1 MHSTSPS
8 TSPLLFARKSTML
21 RSAFEG
27 MLPVRRSQ
35 RSFFVSF
42 FWSPLRGIL
51 PRLPLSLPMLALVA
65 RSAADG
71 GALCW
76 QRGGGKINGNTSRTL
91 PGLRHVLCYLL
102 TYLLC
107 ATEQLFTPNLV
118 HSPILSRLIVLLPVL
133 HLTHRLY

>member
-51 PRLPLSLPMLALVA
+51 PRLPLPLPMLRAGRLGTALQ
-65 RSAADG
+65 AD

-76 QRGGGKINGNTSRTL
+76 QRGVTFPEDLFARALVVSARPTSLITR
-91 PGLRHVLCYLL
+91 PALRP
-102 TYLLC
+102 
-107 ATEQLFTPNLV
+107 F
-118 HSPILSRLIVLLPVL
+118 SPPRRLITMPKGRAALPQAVNQC
-133 HLTHRLY
+133 